1 MLSRS
6 RPFAAFTR
14 GFLPRATLAA
24 TRQVHLHGALDS
36 RTDRVPRLQT
46 LQRTVTVDLT
56 SSPTS
61 GILASLRVPDPSS
74 TNSAASDA
82 PIYIQHVPAASATAS
97 DILNNLRHE
106 YRGSRIWLTRGYT
119 STPLPPA
126 DLASIPVAQLVRG
139 AYVLWIDDVP
149 HVFDARAALQKLRA
163 VRADVEGKA
172 AAVVRVQGTVE
183 EVEKKVRGQLNM
195 LVIGGGVG
203 LCTELAGIVYLT
215 YEMGWVRRWNAKEA
229 LLGRFANGRNTGHEA
244 KKKKNER
251 KEKRSN
257 LTRRTDGARAIPA
270 IYVHP
275 RPPTLFR
282 AIRRRQ
288 DLMEP
293 TSYLL
298 GLGTVIIGATYFAVL
313 RREYTYEAASNHL
326 ESLLQRRHA
335 RRAGLDLAAHAT
347 ARETLTQLR
356 ATWDPVVRA
365 YLPDTTVPKW
375 RRELRKDFGRHEVL
389 GGK

>member
-6 RPFAAFTR
+6 RPFAAAAR
-14 GFLPRATLAA
+14 AFLPRTTLA
-24 TRQVHLHGALDS
+24 TRHVHLHGALDA

-74 TNSAASDA
+74 TSTDTAAAAATDA
-82 PIYIQHVPAASATAS
+82 PIYIQHVPAATSTAS
-97 DILNNLRHE
+97 DILYNLRHE
-106 YRGSRIWLTRGYT
+106 YRGSRVWLTRGYT
-119 STPLPPA
+119 STALRES

-172 AAVVRVQGTVE
+172 AAVARVQGAVE
-183 EVEKKVRGQLNM
+183 DVEKRVRGRLDT
-195 LVIGGGVG
+195 LVYGGAVG

-215 YEMGWVRRWNAKEA
+215 YELGW
-229 LLGRFANGRNTGHEA
+229 
-244 KKKKNER
+244 
-251 KEKRSN
+251 
-257 LTRRTDGARAIPA
+257 
-270 IYVHP
+270 
-275 RPPTLFR
+275 
-282 AIRRRQ
+282 

-347 ARETLTQLR
+347 ARDTLAQMR

-365 YLPDTTVPKW
+365 YLPETTMVVPKW
-375 RRELRKDFGRHEVL
+375 RLRESRKDFGRHEVL

>member
-215 YEMGWVRRWNAKEA
+215 YEMGW
-229 LLGRFANGRNTGHEA
+229 
-244 KKKKNER
+244 
-251 KEKRSN
+251 
-257 LTRRTDGARAIPA
+257 
-270 IYVHP
+270 
-275 RPPTLFR
+275 
-282 AIRRRQ
+282 

>member
-6 RPFAAFTR
+6 RSLAAAGR
-14 GFLPRATLAA
+14 VFLPLTTIATTA
-24 TRQVHLHGALDS
+24 RHVHLHGALDA
-36 RTDRVPRLQT
+36 RTDRVPRLQI
-46 LQRTVTVDLT
+46 LQRTVTVDLKN
-56 SSPTS
+56 SPTS

-74 TNSAASDA
+74 TASTSTDPAAVADA

-97 DILNNLRHE
+97 EVLYNLRHE
-106 YRGSRIWLTRGYT
+106 YPGSRIWLTRGYT
-119 STPLPPA
+119 STA
-126 DLASIPVAQLVRG
+126 IRGSDLASIPVAQLVRG

-163 VRADVEGKA
+163 VRADVEGQA
-172 AAVVRVQGTVE
+172 AAVARVQGRVE
-183 EVEKKVRGQLNM
+183 EVEQRVRGRLHT
-195 LVIGGGVG
+195 LVYGGAVG

-215 YEMGWVRRWNAKEA
+215 YELGW
-229 LLGRFANGRNTGHEA
+229 
-244 KKKKNER
+244 
-251 KEKRSN
+251 
-257 LTRRTDGARAIPA
+257 
-270 IYVHP
+270 
-275 RPPTLFR
+275 
-282 AIRRRQ
+282 

-293 TSYLL
+293 ASYLL

-326 ESLLQRRHA
+326 ESLLQRRLA

-347 ARETLTQLR
+347 ARDTLAQLR

-365 YLPDTTVPKW
+365 YLPDTSSVVPKW
-375 RRELRKDFGRHEVL
+375 RELRKDFGRHEVL

>member
-1 MLSRS
+1 MFAQS
-6 RPFAAFTR
+6 RPFAAAARAFLSRTTLVTR
-14 GFLPRATLAA
+14 S
-24 TRQVHLHGALDS
+24 VHLHGALDL

-74 TNSAASDA
+74 TDSAAASATDA
-82 PIYIQHVPAASATAS
+82 PIYIQNVPAATSTAS
-97 DILNNLRHE
+97 DILYNLRHE
-106 YRGSRIWLTRGYT
+106 YRSSRVWLTRGYT
-119 STPLPPA
+119 SAPLRES

-149 HVFDARAALQKLRA
+149 HVFDARAALQKLRT

-172 AAVVRVQGTVE
+172 AAVARVQGTVE
-183 EVEKKVRGQLNM
+183 DVERRVRGRLNTLM
-195 LVIGGGVG
+195 YGGAVG

-215 YEMGWVRRWNAKEA
+215 YELGW
-229 LLGRFANGRNTGHEA
+229 
-244 KKKKNER
+244 
-251 KEKRSN
+251 
-257 LTRRTDGARAIPA
+257 
-270 IYVHP
+270 
-275 RPPTLFR
+275 
-282 AIRRRQ
+282 

-347 ARETLTQLR
+347 ARDTLAQMR

-365 YLPDTTVPKW
+365 YLPDTSSVVPKW
-375 RRELRKDFGRHEVL
+375 RELRKDFGRHEIL